1 MTPFT
6 NRPNFPE
13 EEKKL
18 VAQWKANKIFE
29 KSVEMRPASKSYSFY
44 DGPPFATGL
53 PHYGHLVPS
62 LMKDMVPRFWTMR
75 GYRVERRWGWDCH
88 GLPIEN
94 IVEQDLNLKRKKDIE
109 SLGIQKFNEACE
121 SKVLMYAEE
130 WKKTISRY
138 GRWVDMENDY
148 KTMDL
153 AYMESLWWVFRAL
166 WDRGLI
172 YEGKKAM
179 HICPRCETPL
189 SNFEVT
195 QGYKDVEDTSVI
207 WKFPLVN
214 DPKTFLLAW
223 TTTPWSTP
231 STMGLAV
238 GPKLTYVKAQ
248 VGDEFLIFA
257 KQRIDFVL
265 KNVENYGVVEE
276 MKGAKLV
283 GLEYEHIL
291 PWYKDLPGIKNCS
304 TVYKVY
310 GESYVDVNE
319 GTGIVTINGAYGEID
334 YQAAM
339 KNGLPLMMD
348 VDMGGAF
355 TSAAGPYAGLYVK
368 DAEKKL
374 IEDVQNRGRVWRSEL
389 FRHSYPHCWRC
400 ETPLLNYTTSSWF
413 VRVTKLKS
421 QLLKNNRK
429 IRWVPEHIKEGRF
442 GHWLED
448 AKDWAVSRGRY
459 WGTPLP
465 VWRNVDDAKDVLC
478 VGSVAELEKLSGK
491 KVSNLH
497 KHIID
502 DITITKDGKTY
513 KRIPDVL
520 DCWFESGAMPYAQ
533 MHYPFENQEKFAKTF
548 PAAFIAEAQDQTRGW
563 FYTLHVLATAL
574 TFRTSR
580 STMDGSDPFIPVKR
594 STPAFKNVIVN
605 GIVLAEDGKKMS
617 KRLKNYPE
625 PDLMF
630 AKYGADSVRYY
641 FATSPVMRAENINF
655 SEKGVADVFRR
666 TVLTLWNIV
675 SFYQLHNDGKKR
687 KSPSEPEHVLDQWI
701 LAKLNQ
707 LTADITDGYESY
719 DLNKA
724 SRPIDAFVQELSTW
738 YVRRSRDRFK
748 KEGTDRDHAL
758 AMLGHV
764 LLTLSKLMAPVMPF
778 VAEMVYQALGGKKES
793 VHLENWPKAAE
804 LSDAQSTLL
813 EEMTKAQRMVEL
825 THAVRKKE
833 GIKVRQPLAEVVVS
847 ETFSNGTVGLIAD
860 ELNVKKVTTAKTA
873 PQAYRK
879 NESGSEWI
887 ALDTKLTPELEE
899 EGLVREIIR
908 TVNALRKDA
917 KLTLDD
923 RIHLIYSIESGSAHV
938 FERHKDAITLSTL
951 STSLAQGEPAAMKFA
966 SLVKHGDSVVRLG
979 FMQ

>member
-1 MTPFT
+1 MSRSFS

-13 EEKKL
+13 EEEKL
-18 VAQWKANKIFE
+18 VAKWKANKTFE
-29 KSVEMRPASKSYSFY
+29 KSVEMRPASRAYSFY

-53 PHYGHLVPS
+53 PHYGHIVAS

-75 GYRVERRWGWDCH
+75 GRRVERRWGWDCH

-94 IVEQDLNLKRKKDIE
+94 IVEADLNLKHKKDIE
-109 SLGIQKFNEACE
+109 TLGIAKFNEACE

-130 WKKTISRY
+130 WKKTIARL
-138 GRWVDMENDY
+138 GRWVDMESDY

-153 AYMESLWWVFRAL
+153 SYMESLWWVFRTL
-166 WDRGLI
+166 WDHGMI

-207 WKFPLVN
+207 WKFPLVS
-214 DPKTFLLAW
+214 DPKTSLVAW

-238 GPKLTYVKAQ
+238 GPKLTYVKVQ

-257 KQRIDFVL
+257 KERLEFVL
-265 KNVENYGVVEE
+265 KDAENYGVVEE

-291 PWYKDLPGIKNCS
+291 PWYKDLPEVKNNPK
-304 TVYKVY
+304 VYKVY
-310 GESYVDVNE
+310 GERYVDVNE

-348 VDMGGAF
+348 VDMGGKF
-355 TSAAGPYAGLYVK
+355 TAAAGPYEGMYVK

-374 IEDVQNRGRVWRSEL
+374 IADVTARGRVWRAEL
-389 FRHSYPHCWRC
+389 FHHSYPHCWRC

-413 VRVTKLKS
+413 VRVTKLKRE
-421 QLLKNNRK
+421 LLKNNRK
-429 IRWVPEHIKEGRF
+429 IRWVPEHMKQGRF
-442 GHWLED
+442 GKWLEE
-448 AKDWAVSRGRY
+448 AKDWAVSRSRY

-478 VGSVAELEKLSGK
+478 VGSVEELKLLSGTR
-491 KVSNLH
+491 VTDLH
-497 KHIID
+497 KHIVD
-502 DITITKDGKTY
+502 EITITKDGKTY
-513 KRIPDVL
+513 KRIPEVL

-533 MHYPFENQEKFAKTF
+533 MHYPFENQEKFASSF
-548 PAAFIAEAQDQTRGW
+548 PAEFIAEGQDQTRGW

-574 TFRTSR
+574 TS
-580 STMDGSDPFIPVKR
+580 GENPPVPVKR

-605 GIVLAEDGKKMS
+605 GIVLAEDGKKMA
-617 KRLKNYPE
+617 KRLQNYPE

-641 FATSPVMRAENINF
+641 LATSPVMHAENLNF

-666 TVLTLWNIV
+666 TVLTLWNVV
-675 SFYQLHNDGKKR
+675 SFYTLYDDGKKH
-687 KSPSEPEHVLDQWI
+687 KVPKDPSHVLDQWI

-707 LTADITDGYESY
+707 LISDITDGYTSY

-724 SRPIDAFVQELSTW
+724 SRPIDEFVQELSTW
-738 YVRRSRDRFK
+738 YVRRSRERFK
-748 KEGTDRDHAL
+748 QEGSDRDHAR
-758 AMLGHV
+758 ATLGHV

-778 VAEMVYQALGGKKES
+778 MAEMIYEAVGGKSES
-793 VHLENWPKAAE
+793 VHLENWPKAKK
-804 LSDAQSTLL
+804 QSPNEQTIL
-813 EEMTKAQRMVEL
+813 ETMARTQDYVEAA
-825 THAVRKKE
+825 HASRKEK
-833 GIKVRQPLAEVVVS
+833 GVKVRQPLLGLTIPNAVDDAYVQIIKEEV
-847 ETFSNGTVGLIAD
+847 
-860 ELNVKKVTTAKTA
+860 NVKGVTVDPKA
-873 PQAYRK
+873 PI
-879 NESGSEWI
+879 S
-887 ALDTKLTPELEE
+887 LDLTMTPELEE
-899 EGLVREIIR
+899 EGLVREMIR
-908 TVNALRKDA
+908 SVNTLRKKA
-917 KLTLDD
+917 GLTLDD
-923 RIHLIYSIESGSAHV
+923 RIELVYSVASGDPQV
-938 FERHKDAITLSTL
+938 FERHKDSILSATLA
-951 STSLAQGEPAAMKFA
+951 TSLVPGRPETETYH
-966 SLVKHGDSVVRLG
+966 SNVRHGATTAHVGFTILG
-979 FMQ
+979 GGDGPTGP